1 MNKIK
6 ILTPKGTG
14 EIENVYVSDLGFLM
28 LKINNLEGTYTT
40 YNLGKH
46 NIESNIFTNQI
57 VTYET
62 IGSPRD

>member
-1 MNKIK
+1 MDKVK

-14 EIENVYVSDLGFLM
+14 EIEKIYVSDLGFLM
-28 LKINNLEGTYTT
+28 LKIDNLNGTYIT

-46 NIESNIFTNQI
+46 NVESNIFTNKI